1 MSCIF
6 TAKETNFEVDQ
17 YLERSGLVA
26 SWVWHKGEP
35 RSARVSAS
43 DILETSGLSVVLS
56 EAEFLNPEQ
65 QLRDA
70 TEFLDRFAE
79 ALKLLAE
86 FQGVQDAVLDF
97 GIEDRDTGAQA
108 DYFPPR
114 LLQLAGTLNVGLV
127 VSRYPRNGS

>member
-1 MSCIF
+1 M
-6 TAKETNFEVDQ
+6 
-17 YLERSGLVA
+17 
-26 SWVWHKGEP
+26 
-35 RSARVSAS
+35 
-43 DILETSGLSVVLS
+43 LS
-56 EAEFLNPEQ
+56 EAEFSNPEQ

-97 GIEDRDTGAQA
+97 GIEDRDTGVQA

-114 LLQLAGTLNVGLV
+114 LLRLAGTLNVGLV
-127 VSRYPRNGS
+127 VSRYPRSRS